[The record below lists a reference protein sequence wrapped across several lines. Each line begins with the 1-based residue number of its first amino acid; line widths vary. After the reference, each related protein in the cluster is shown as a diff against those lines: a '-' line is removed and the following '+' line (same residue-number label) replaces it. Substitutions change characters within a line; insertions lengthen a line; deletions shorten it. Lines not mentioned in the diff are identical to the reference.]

1 MLPKGYDSEQEDG
14 RRERKMS
21 EFEMTVSYRFAA
33 FCVKVLKLSACKC
46 YEEIG
51 RRNEK
56 EISLSLLHED
66 VLSGLCYENKY
77 PAASYFF
84 YVHGSQVE
92 VRDDGLGEAIEQLE
106 KSQQDL
112 LLLYFFL
119 GFTIKEIAEMYQC
132 SVRTIIRRKD
142 RALASMRQAL
152 EAE

>member
-1 MLPKGYDSEQEDG
+1 
-14 RRERKMS
+14 MS

-33 FCVKVLKLSACKC
+33 FCVKVLKISACKC

-56 EISLSLLHED
+56 EISLSLLHEE

-84 YVHGSQVE
+84 YVHGYQVE

-112 LLLYFFL
+112 LLL
-119 GFTIKEIAEMYQC
+119 EMYQC

>member
-1 MLPKGYDSEQEDG
+1 MK
-14 RRERKMS
+14 
-21 EFEMTVSYRFAA
+21 
-33 FCVKVLKLSACKC
+33 
-46 YEEIG
+46 I
-51 RRNEK
+51 
-56 EISLSLLHED
+56 

-84 YVHGSQVE
+84 YVHGYQVE

-106 KSQQDL
+106 KANRT
-112 LLLYFFL
+112 FCFIFL
-119 GFTIKEIAEMYQC
+119 FRFTIKEIAEMYQC